1 MRKPENPFLTS
12 GYLSPAYF
20 CDRKKET
27 SQLLNSIVNGQNVTL
42 TSIRRIGKTGL
53 IKHLFHQLPGNW
65 KGIYVDI
72 LSTENLSQFLNSFTT
87 AVLNAVPEKES
98 IGKKIWTFV
107 KSMRP
112 VISFD
117 PLTNLPMA
125 TFELRQT
132 DTEMH
137 INSIMQFL
145 EGQNFNVVIA
155 IDEFQQIVN
164 YPEKN
169 TDAWFRTII
178 QRMNNVSFIFSGS
191 QPHILNDLFNL
202 PSRPFY
208 RSTTMQHIDKIDQIE
223 YRDFISHWFKKS
235 GKSIS
240 GEIINDLLEWS
251 CLHTYYVQL
260 ICNRVFST
268 GQQQITDEIWKAEA
282 HKLLV
287 EQEPIFF
294 NYRNM
299 LTQPQ
304 WQLLKAVAHEGIV
317 TAPTSKDFISKYKLG
332 SPSTVLR
339 SLNSLINSELL
350 YSSFDENGIIFYS
363 IYDILLH
370 RWTELSPLR

>member
-12 GYLSPAYF
+12 GYYSPDYF
-20 CDRKKET
+20 CDRKNET
-27 SQLLNSIVNGQNVTL
+27 QQLLNSIRNGQNVTL

-53 IKHLFHQLPGNW
+53 IKHLFYQLPEHW

-72 LSTENLSQFLNSFTT
+72 LSTENLSQFLNSLTT
-87 AVLNAVPEKES
+87 AILNAVPEKES
-98 IGKKIWTFV
+98 IGEKIWTFV

-117 PLTNLPMA
+117 ALTNLPQA

-145 EGQNFNVVIA
+145 ESQDFNLVIA
-155 IDEFQQIVN
+155 IDEFQQILN
-164 YPEKN
+164 YPEKK
-169 TDAWFRTII
+169 TDAWLRSII
-178 QRMNNVSFIFSGS
+178 QHMNNVRFIFSGS
-191 QPHILNDLFNL
+191 QQHIINEMFNL

-208 RSTTMQHIDKIDQIE
+208 RSTIMQRINKIDTNE
-223 YRDFISHWFKKS
+223 YQNFILHWFQES

-268 GQQQITDEIWKAEA
+268 GQRQITSEIWKEEA
-282 HKLLV
+282 YKLLM
-287 EQEPIFF
+287 EHEPIFF
-294 NYRNM
+294 NYRNI

-304 WQLLKAVAHEGIV
+304 WNLLKAVAHEGIV
-317 TAPTSKDFISKYKLG
+317 KAPTSKDFIGKYKLG

-339 SLNSLINSELL
+339 SLSSLINNELL
-350 YSSFDENGIIFYS
+350 YSSFDENGTVYYS

-370 RWTELSPLR
+370 RWTELSSSR

>member
-208 RSTTMQHIDKIDQIE
+208 RSTTMQHIDKINQIE

-260 ICNRVFST
+260 ICSRVFST

>member
-12 GYLSPAYF
+12 GYYNPDYF
-20 CDRKKET
+20 CDRKNET
-27 SQLLNSIVNGQNVTL
+27 RQLQNSIQNGQNVTL
-42 TSIRRIGKTGL
+42 TSVRRIGKTGL
-53 IKHLFHQLPGNW
+53 IKHLFYQLPENW

-72 LSTENLSQFLNSFTT
+72 LSTENLTQFLNSLTT
-87 AVLNAVPEKES
+87 AILNAVPEKES
-98 IGKKIWTFV
+98 LGEKIWAFV
-107 KSMRP
+107 KLMRP

-117 PLTNLPMA
+117 PLTNLPQA
-125 TFELRQT
+125 SFELRQT

-145 EGQNFNVVIA
+145 EGQDFNVVIA
-155 IDEFQQIVN
+155 IDEFQQIIN

-169 TDAWFRTII
+169 TDAWLRSII
-178 QRMNNVSFIFSGS
+178 QHMNNVRFIFSGS
-191 QPHILNDLFNL
+191 QQHLINELFNL

-208 RSTTMQHIDKIDQIE
+208 RSTTMQRIDKIDQIE
-223 YRDFISHWFKKS
+223 YRNFISHWFQKS
-235 GKSIS
+235 RMSIS
-240 GEIINDLLEWS
+240 DEIINDLLQWS

-268 GQQQITDEIWKAEA
+268 AQQQITNEIWKEEA
-282 HKLLV
+282 YKLLK
-287 EQEPIFF
+287 EEEPIFF

-304 WQLLKAVAHEGIV
+304 WQLLKAVAHEGIIKS
-317 TAPTSKDFISKYKLG
+317 PTSKDFIHKFKLG

-350 YSSFDENGIIFYS
+350 YSSFDENGVVSYS

-370 RWTELSPLR
+370 RWTESSI

>member
-12 GYLSPAYF
+12 GYYSPEYF
-20 CDRKKET
+20 CDRKAEAH
-27 SQLLNSIVNGQNVTL
+27 QLLNSIVNGQNVTL
-42 TSIRRIGKTGL
+42 TSLRRIGKTGL
-53 IKHLFHQLPGNW
+53 IKHLFYQLPENW

-72 LSTENLSQFLNSFTT
+72 LSTENLAQFLNSLTT
-87 AVLNAVPEKES
+87 AILNVVPEKES
-98 IGKKIWTFV
+98 IGEKIWTFV

-117 PLTNLPMA
+117 PLTNLPQA

-132 DTEMH
+132 DTEMY

-145 EGQNFNVVIA
+145 ENQDFNIVIA
-155 IDEFQQIVN
+155 IDEFQQILN

-169 TDAWFRTII
+169 TDAWLRSII
-178 QRMNNVSFIFSGS
+178 QHMNNVRFIFSGS
-191 QPHILNDLFNL
+191 QQHLINEMFSL

-208 RSTTMQHIDKIDQIE
+208 RSTSLQRIEKIDQNE
-223 YRDFISHWFKKS
+223 YVNFISYWFHKADKTITTDVI
-235 GKSIS
+235 K
-240 GEIINDLLEWS
+240 ELLQWS

-260 ICNRVFST
+260 MCSRVFAT
-268 GQQQITDEIWKAEA
+268 GQQQITEVIWKEEA
-282 HKLLV
+282 HKLLM
-287 EQEPIFF
+287 EQEPIFY

-317 TAPTSKDFISKYKLG
+317 KSPTSKDFISKYKLG

-350 YSSFDENGIIFYS
+350 YSSFDEKGVVFYS
-363 IYDILLH
+363 IYDILFH
-370 RWTELSPLR
+370 RWTELFPSK

>member
-107 KSMRP
+107 KLMRP

>member
-107 KSMRP
+107 KLMRP

-125 TFELRQT
+125 TFELRQN

-208 RSTTMQHIDKIDQIE
+208 RSTTMQHIDKINQIE

-304 WQLLKAVAHEGIV
+304 WQLLKAVAHEGII